1 MAKEESYVEEVLDA
15 VVDRI
20 VKAVNPDKI
29 ILFGSRS
36 KGQEGPY
43 SDYDLLVL
51 KRGINNRRALAQQI
65 YRVLVDV
72 PAAVDI
78 LVETPEKIESNR
90 YIRGFVYAEAIKG
103 RVVYER

>member
-1 MAKEESYVEEVLDA
+1 MEEMLNT
-15 VVDRI
+15 VVDMI
-20 VKAVNPDKI
+20 VKTVNPEKI

-51 KRGINNRRALAQQI
+51 KQGINNRRALAHQI
-65 YRVLVDV
+65 YRTLADI

-78 LVETPEKIESNR
+78 LVETPEKIEKHRHS
-90 YIRGFVYAEAIKG
+90 RGFVYAQAEKG